1 MTPLRGSIY
10 IFKIYNHVT
19 SSRLQLNKKS
29 FIVMKDLGVST
40 ERIELST
47 NGLKGRCS
55 TIELRAHYLL
65 GGLHSITA
73 NYTRQHGY
81 LY

>member
-1 MTPLRGSIY
+1 MGA
-10 IFKIYNHVT
+10 
-19 SSRLQLNKKS
+19 LNKK
-29 FIVMKDLGVST
+29 VPHCDEGLRVST